1 MMAYNSK
8 FHRKAGERPKSAK
21 FLKFMEDKME
31 SSRYSRRHDSHRK
44 NSTSTGSTKVSFAD
58 DEASQDPS
66 ISELALTK
74 LVNMSITHEDRKGYL
89 ADLNKFEVRQDV
101 EFSFVDGNNGIDND
115 GRDDPERSATIRPR
129 KQSISQRLARAERYS
144 KFKDGRQTPKSVDD
158 EKTSD
163 DEVLVTYLSGERDL
177 EEFTSTEVNLIS
189 EEPGNYVGKYEHF
202 SPSNGIPMRRAKISD
217 KLKRA
222 AEYAEFSN
230 ETFATYKSK
239 SEAKDPANKYKILFV
254 RRNPSNTSE
263 LELVLGK
270 EGSFSS
276 NKADIESL
284 LAGQININSTEGEKL
299 HFDESNTV

>member
-1 MMAYNSK
+1 MMPYNSQ

-31 SSRYSRRHDSHRK
+31 SSRYSRRHDPHRK
-44 NSTSTGSTKVSFAD
+44 TSTSTGSTKVSFAD

-74 LVNMSITHEDRKGYL
+74 LVNMPITHEDRKGYL
-89 ADLNKFEVRQDV
+89 ANLNQFEVRQDV
-101 EFSFVDGNNGIDND
+101 EFSFVDGNNGVDND
-115 GRDDPERSATIRPR
+115 GRDDPERSVMIRPR

-144 KFKDGRQTPKSVDD
+144 KFKNGRQTPKSVDD
-158 EKTSD
+158 EKTLD
-163 DEVLVTYLSGERDL
+163 DEVHVTNSSGERDL
-177 EEFTSTEVNLIS
+177 EKFTSTEVNLIS
-189 EEPGNYVGKYEHF
+189 EEPGNYVEKYEQV
-202 SPSNGIPMRRAKISD
+202 SSSKGISMRRAKISD

-222 AEYAEFSN
+222 TEYAEFAN
-230 ETFATYKSK
+230 ETIATYKSK
-239 SEAKDPANKYKILFV
+239 SEARDPANKYKILFV
-254 RRNPSNTSE
+254 RKNPSNTSE

-284 LAGQININSTEGEKL
+284 LGGHININTAEGEKL